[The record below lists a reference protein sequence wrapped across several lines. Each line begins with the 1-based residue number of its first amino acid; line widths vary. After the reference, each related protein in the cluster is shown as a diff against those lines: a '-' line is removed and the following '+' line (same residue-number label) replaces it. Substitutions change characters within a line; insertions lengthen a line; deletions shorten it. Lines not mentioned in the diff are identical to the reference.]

1 MANDPLSIAGT
12 TRPVPTG
19 LAPPH
24 PNPDIRTVES
34 PSGTS
39 AESTKGG
46 RVGADGRLAPTTNER
61 ADPNSDP
68 NAKSAQSQNTFEQLS
83 EAVENLNE
91 MMRRGQHVLT
101 FQIDQESDAVV
112 IRVVDSETDEVIRQ
126 IPSEETLRF
135 AEYVNGLVGMIF
147 NEQA

>member
-19 LAPPH
+19 LAPPR

-46 RVGADGRLAPTTNER
+46 RVGADGRLAPTTSER
-61 ADPNSDP
+61 ADP
-68 NAKSAQSQNTFEQLS
+68 NAKSAQSQTTFEQLS